1 MHSRIKQP
9 VRGYNMSENRFVSLC
24 LEHNILPAVALEN
37 NDIVEALR
45 ERDDALVE
53 QLLQESM

>member
-1 MHSRIKQP
+1 
-9 VRGYNMSENRFVSLC
+9 MSENRFVSLC

-37 NDIVEALR
+37 DDIVEALR

-53 QLLQESM
+53 QLIQEAM